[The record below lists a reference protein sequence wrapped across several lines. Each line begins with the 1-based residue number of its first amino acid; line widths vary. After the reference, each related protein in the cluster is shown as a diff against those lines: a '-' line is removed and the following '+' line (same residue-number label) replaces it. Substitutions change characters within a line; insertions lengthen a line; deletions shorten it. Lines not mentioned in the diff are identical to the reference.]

1 MSEGEYSAQARK
13 VRIGLSTLY
22 FLTYLSLG
30 VYWTYGNIY
39 FRGQGLSV
47 SEIGVLNAVYYAV
60 AILGHPFFG
69 LIYDRVSNKYKV
81 IAFTSILAS
90 VSALLVPLQTSMLLR
105 VVVYGSFSL
114 FLSSLMP
121 LLDAWT
127 LIWCHEGDHPFER
140 IRLWGSFGYLFSSVL
155 GGTLLERL
163 DLVWAYFT
171 PSLVLGVICVAVIVF
186 HKTGSL
192 PSKEASRSLSQSSG
206 GTKELRDVIRS
217 GPFLRLVA
225 ISFFYRIALTGPM
238 SLLTVYFDHNGL
250 SAVQIG
256 YAMIIGGLS
265 EMFVII
271 WNQKLFEYMSGDTL
285 LAVSMLTSGVRWVFL
300 ISAKNPFG
308 LLATQV
314 FEGLNYMLFYL
325 VAVQKV
331 TSLFPK
337 ELAGAGQTI
346 FGSVFYGLGPVIG
359 SLASG
364 IMVDRMGFERSF
376 GLFSL
381 LCFFVGLVHIITA
394 KYLAVKGNEG

>member
-1 MSEGEYSAQARK
+1 MVDNEYSAGARK

-39 FRGQGLSV
+39 FRGEGLSV

-60 AILGHPFFG
+60 AILGHPLFG
-69 LIYDRVSNKYKV
+69 LIYDKLSNKYIV
-81 IAFTSILAS
+81 IASTSILAS
-90 VSALLVPLQTSMLLR
+90 VSAFLVPLQTTMLSR
-105 VVVYGSFSL
+105 IVVYGSFSL

-127 LIWCHEGDHPFER
+127 LIWCHEGGHPFER
-140 IRLWGSFGYLFSSVL
+140 IRLWGSFGYLFSSIL
-155 GGTLLERL
+155 GGTLLEHTGL
-163 DLVWAYFT
+163 SWAYFT
-171 PSLVLGVICVAVIVF
+171 PSLVLSVICASVLVF
-186 HKTGSL
+186 HKIGSL
-192 PSKEASRSLSQSSG
+192 PPKEISRSLSESSG
-206 GTKELRDVIRS
+206 GTEELKDVIRS
-217 GPFLRLVA
+217 GPFLRLLA
-225 ISFFYRIALTGPM
+225 ISFFYRIALTGPL
-238 SLLTVYFDHNGL
+238 SLLTVYLDYNGL

-285 LAVSMLTSGVRWVFL
+285 LAIAMLSSGARWVFL
-300 ISAKNPFG
+300 VLAKNPVG

-364 IMVDRMGFERSF
+364 VMVDRMGFERSF

-381 LCFFVGLVHIITA
+381 LCFLVGLVHIALT
-394 KYLAVKGNEG
+394 KYLANETKGD